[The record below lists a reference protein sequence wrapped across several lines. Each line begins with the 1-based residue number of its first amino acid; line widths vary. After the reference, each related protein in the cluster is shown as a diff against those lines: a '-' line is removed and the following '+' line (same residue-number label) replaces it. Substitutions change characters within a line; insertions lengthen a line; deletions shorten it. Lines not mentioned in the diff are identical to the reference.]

1 MLRRQQKTAV
11 SSSAYRVSEKKPQ
24 SRISIFNLFVFAVVL
39 KKQIPRLQSC
49 EFAGKYKATD
59 GAEAECVRERGDS
72 YKPHGLGDARDGLSE
87 FGGGAKF
94 LPESTQSVD
103 AITERKVNKSHFLT

>member
-1 MLRRQQKTAV
+1 MSEQKL
-11 SSSAYRVSEKKPQ
+11 Q
-24 SRISIFNLFVFAVVL
+24 SGILIFNLFVVVP
-39 KKQIPRLQSC
+39 KKLLDCDLQSC

-72 YKPHGLGDARDGLSE
+72 YKPHGLGDARDSLSE